1 MKLSNCLFFTFITSF
16 SLFASSCSK
25 EQGPKGIE
33 GPEGKKSLMLLTPT
47 APNSTCL
54 NGGTL
59 IRNGI
64 DKNDNNVLESNEIED
79 SAYVCN
85 GINGNYDK
93 QIIIRVLDAP
103 VSLTPRSELIVSAI
117 PGFNKSNFVG
127 VDSIVLFAQPYS
139 GDQPVSLS
147 KVELYNI
154 TDNQVIENSAVTS
167 STLYS
172 YNYFLSS
179 GNFYAS
185 IPEKTIDLGIRLTG
199 TYSANS
205 GSVILMLY
213 RK

>member
-1 MKLSNCLFFTFITSF
+1 MQLPNYLFFTFITSL
-16 SLFASSCSK
+16 SLFVSSCSK
-25 EQGPKGIE
+25 EQGPKGA
-33 GPEGKKSLMLLTPT
+33 EGKKSLMLLTPIG
-47 APNSTCL
+47 PNNSCL

-59 IRNGI
+59 VQNGI
-64 DKNDNNVLESNEIED
+64 DKNDNNILDSTEIED

-85 GINGNYDK
+85 GVNGNYDK

-103 VSLTPRSELIVSAI
+103 VSLAPRSELIVSAI

-139 GDQPVSLS
+139 GDQPVSFS

-154 TDNQVIENSAVTS
+154 TDNQIIENSAVSS

-179 GNFYAS
+179 ENCYAS

-199 TYSANS
+199 TYGANS